1 MNDGKIMKI
10 TDFLKTKGV
19 FKDAKVLSE
28 TYIPDEFLFRE
39 EEISKIMKNLTSFF
53 NDVPPNNLFI
63 YGPPSTGKTHII
75 MAITNTLNEYAV
87 KEGYKTQYIY
97 INTGKRTLPQVLVN
111 IAESMGIKAVINQG
125 PMIVDIIKKRL
136 DSKYFLIFDEFD
148 RMGTTETH
156 TNPYDFIVNVFTR
169 MGSNVRIGCILNDIK
184 ILNKLDKASM
194 SSYSPQKLYFRAY
207 NASEITDI
215 LKDRCRKA
223 FADGVIDDETVAEF
237 GAFVYKSGIDLRTA
251 LKILLTAGRD
261 TQINEKITINK
272 LKEAFMEVEKDI
284 IKEVVSNLNDTE
296 LLFTYA
302 IVSAQIKQKSRE
314 VEKNIVYSAYE
325 KICKNFGYPVL
336 SWRHLS
342 TRIATGLERQ
352 GIIKSDV
359 HGRGKGRGTATFFSI
374 DSIDPKEM
382 KLYVEDEVKRRV
394 E

>member
-272 LKEAFMEVEKDI
+272 LKEAFMEVEKDM